1 MPMRKPVIIQS
12 LLVIFLLFLAGVTWA
27 NFQAGE
33 DAYLRE
39 DYETALSEWRP
50 LAEQGHAEAQNMLGY
65 MYRFGEGLPQDFE
78 QARQWYRRAADR
90 GNATAQNNLG
100 AMYRQGLGVPQDYQE
115 AFRWFLRA
123 AEQGNGGAQNHLGL
137 MYYKGEGVE
146 KDLVQ
151 AYKWAYLAAR
161 QGVDP
166 SIQALDFLAQEMT
179 PSQIDEATDLA
190 KKWKPK
196 GEEIAL

>member
-1 MPMRKPVIIQS
+1 
-12 LLVIFLLFLAGVTWA
+12 
-27 NFQAGE
+27 
-33 DAYLRE
+33 
-39 DYETALSEWRP
+39 
-50 LAEQGHAEAQNMLGY
+50 
-65 MYRFGEGLPQDFE
+65 
-78 QARQWYRRAADR
+78 
-90 GNATAQNNLG
+90 
-100 AMYRQGLGVPQDYQE
+100 MYRQGLGVPQDYQE

-166 SIQALDFLAQEMT
+166 SIQAVDFLTQEMT
-179 PSQIDEATDLA
+179 PVQIEEAMDLA
-190 KKWKPK
+190 KNWKPK
-196 GEEIAL
+196 GEEVAL

>member
-1 MPMRKPVIIQS
+1 MRKPVIIQS
-12 LLVIFLLFLAGVTWA
+12 LLMLFLLVGAGVSWA
-27 NFQAGE
+27 SFQAGE

-65 MYRFGEGLPQDFE
+65 MYRFGEGVSQDFE
-78 QARQWYRRAADR
+78 QARQWYRRAADQ

-100 AMYRQGLGVPQDYQE
+100 AMYRQGLGLPQDYQE

-123 AEQGNGGAQNHLGL
+123 AEQGNGGAQNHVGL

-146 KDLVQ
+146 KDLIQ
-151 AYKWAYLAAR
+151 AYMWAYLAAQ

-166 SIQALDFLAQEMT
+166 SIQAVDFLAQEMT
-179 PSQIDEATDLA
+179 PSQIEEAMDLA

>member
-1 MPMRKPVIIQS
+1 MRIPVIIQS
-12 LLVIFLLFLAGVTWA
+12 LFLILLLSVSGGAWA

-50 LAEQGHAEAQNMLGY
+50 LAEQGHAEAQNMMGY

-100 AMYRQGLGVPQDYQE
+100 AMYRQGLGVPQDYHE
-115 AFRWFLRA
+115 AFRWFRRA

-151 AYKWAYLAAR
+151 AYKWAYLAAQ

-179 PSQIDEATDLA
+179 PVQIEEAMDLA

-196 GEEIAL
+196 GEEVAL

>member
-1 MPMRKPVIIQS
+1 MRKPVIIQR
-12 LLVIFLLFLAGVTWA
+12 LFLILLLGVSGGAWA
-27 NFQAGE
+27 SFQAGE

-50 LAEQGHAEAQNMLGY
+50 LAEQGHAEAQNMMGY

-166 SIQALDFLAQEMT
+166 SIQALDFLTKEMT
-179 PSQIDEATDLA
+179 PVQIEEAMDLA
-190 KKWKPK
+190 KNWKPK
-196 GEEIAL
+196 GEEVAL

>member
-1 MPMRKPVIIQS
+1 MRKPVIIQS
-12 LLVIFLLFLAGVTWA
+12 LLMIFLLLWAGVTWA
-27 NFQAGE
+27 SFQAGE

-50 LAEQGHAEAQNMLGY
+50 LAEEGHAEAQNMLGY
-65 MYRFGEGLPQDFE
+65 MYRFGEGVPQDFE
-78 QARQWYRRAADR
+78 QARQWYRRAADQ

-100 AMYRQGLGVPQDYQE
+100 AMYRQGLGLPQDYQE

-123 AEQGNGGAQNHLGL
+123 AEQGNGGAQNHVGL

-146 KDLVQ
+146 KDLIQ
-151 AYKWAYLAAR
+151 AYMWAYLAAQ

-166 SIQALDFLAQEMT
+166 SIQAVDFLAQEMT
-179 PSQIDEATDLA
+179 PSQIEEAMDLA

>member
-1 MPMRKPVIIQS
+1 MRKPVIIQS
-12 LLVIFLLFLAGVTWA
+12 LLMIFLLLGAGVTWA
-27 NFQAGE
+27 SFQTGE

-39 DYETALSEWRP
+39 DYETALSEWRT

-65 MYRFGEGLPQDFE
+65 MYRFGEGVPQDFE
-78 QARQWYRRAADR
+78 QARQWYRRAADQ

-100 AMYRQGLGVPQDYQE
+100 AMYRQGLGLPQDYQE

-123 AEQGNGGAQNHLGL
+123 AEQGNGGAQNHVGL

-146 KDLVQ
+146 KDLIQ
-151 AYKWAYLAAR
+151 AYMWAYLAAQ

-166 SIQALDFLAQEMT
+166 SIQAIDFLAQEMT
-179 PSQIDEATDLA
+179 PSQIEEAMDLA

>member
-1 MPMRKPVIIQS
+1 MRKPVIIQS
-12 LLVIFLLFLAGVTWA
+12 LFLILLLGVSVGAWA
-27 NFQAGE
+27 SFQAGE
-33 DAYLRE
+33 DAYLQE

-50 LAEQGHAEAQNMLGY
+50 LAEQGHAEAQNMMGY

-166 SIQALDFLAQEMT
+166 SIQALDFLTQEMT
-179 PSQIDEATDLA
+179 PVQIEEAMDLA

-196 GEEIAL
+196 GEEVAL

>member
-1 MPMRKPVIIQS
+1 MRKPVIIQS
-12 LLVIFLLFLAGVTWA
+12 LLMILLFCVVAGVTWA
-27 NFQAGE
+27 SFQAGE

-50 LAEQGHAEAQNMLGY
+50 LAEQGDAEAQNMLGY

-78 QARQWYRRAADR
+78 EARQWYRRAADQ

-100 AMYRQGLGVPQDYQE
+100 AMYRQGLGIPQDYQE

-123 AEQGNGGAQNHLGL
+123 AEQGNGGAQNHVGL
-137 MYYKGEGVE
+137 MYYKGEGVG

-151 AYKWAYLAAR
+151 AYMWAYLAAQ

-166 SIQALDFLAQEMT
+166 SIQAVDFLAQEMT
-179 PSQIDEATDLA
+179 PSQIAEAMDLA

-196 GEEIAL
+196 GEEVAL

>member
-1 MPMRKPVIIQS
+1 MRKPVIIQS
-12 LLVIFLLFLAGVTWA
+12 LLMIFLLLWAGVTWA
-27 NFQAGE
+27 SFQTGE

-65 MYRFGEGLPQDFE
+65 MYRFGEGVPQDFE
-78 QARQWYRRAADR
+78 QARQWYRRAADQ

-100 AMYRQGLGVPQDYQE
+100 AMYRQGLGLPQDYQE

-123 AEQGNGGAQNHLGL
+123 AEQGNGGAQNHVGL

-146 KDLVQ
+146 KDLIQ
-151 AYKWAYLAAR
+151 AYMWAYLAAQ

-166 SIQALDFLAQEMT
+166 SIQAIDFLAQEMT
-179 PSQIDEATDLA
+179 PSQIEEAMDLA

>member
-1 MPMRKPVIIQS
+1 MRKFVLIQGILMI
-12 LLVIFLLFLAGVTWA
+12 LLLCLVGVTWA

-50 LAEQGHAEAQNMLGY
+50 LAEQGNTEAQNMLGY
-65 MYRFGEGLPQDFE
+65 MYRYGQGLPQDFE
-78 QARQWYRRAADR
+78 LARQWYRRAADL
-90 GNATAQNNLG
+90 GNARAQNNLG

-123 AEQGNGGAQNHLGL
+123 AEQGDGGAQNHVGL
-137 MYYKGEGVE
+137 MYYKGEGVG
-146 KDLVQ
+146 KDLVR
-151 AYKWAYLAAR
+151 AYMWAYLAAQ

-166 SIQALDFLAQEMT
+166 SIQALDFLAQELT
-179 PSQIDEATDLA
+179 PAQIEEAKDLA
-190 KKWKPK
+190 GKWKPK
-196 GEEIAL
+196 GEEVVL

>member
-1 MPMRKPVIIQS
+1 MRKPVFIQS
-12 LLVIFLLFLAGVTWA
+12 LFLILLLGASGGAWAG
-27 NFQAGE
+27 FQAGE

-39 DYETALSEWRP
+39 DYETALSEWRA

-65 MYRFGEGLPQDFE
+65 MYRFGEGVPQDFE

-166 SIQALDFLAQEMT
+166 SIQAVDFLAQEMT

>member
-1 MPMRKPVIIQS
+1 MRKFIFIQG
-12 LLVIFLLFLAGVTWA
+12 LLMILLLCFAGGAWA
-27 NFQAGE
+27 SFQAGE

-50 LAEQGHAEAQNMLGY
+50 LAEQGNAEAQNMLGY
-65 MYRFGEGLPQDFE
+65 MYRYGQGVTQDFE
-78 QARQWYRRAADR
+78 LARQWYRRAADR
-90 GNATAQNNLG
+90 GNAMAQNNLG
-100 AMYRQGLGVPQDYQE
+100 ALYRQGLGVPQDYQE

-123 AEQGNGGAQNHLGL
+123 AEQGDGGAQNHVGL

-151 AYKWAYLAAR
+151 AYMWAYLAAQ

-166 SIQALDFLAQEMT
+166 SIEALDFLAEDMT
-179 PSQIDEATDLA
+179 PAQIQQAIDRAG
-190 KKWKPK
+190 KWKPK
-196 GEEIAL
+196 GEEVAL